1 MKLLAWLVLALL
13 VIYAVRK
20 KMKAALRQPPPQ
32 QAQRPPEVEGE
43 SMISCAHCGIYI
55 PASEALA
62 GPQGQLYCSP
72 EHRALHAP
80 S

>member
-1 MKLLAWLVLALL
+1 MKLLAWLVLVLL

-20 KMKAALRQPPPQ
+20 KMTAVMRQPPPP
-32 QAQRPPEVEGE
+32 QRPPEVEGE
-43 SMISCAHCGIYI
+43 SMVSCAHCGIYI
-55 PASEALA
+55 PASEALT

-80 S
+80 T